1 MHVHKIGA
9 SLPIPHQSSPTGV
22 EQRLAYITSPGTIL
36 AHAYIHAC
44 KRKRSRDLDNN
55 NALPSAYSLRMDA
68 DWIHT
73 DSDIL
78 NIYFFVFS
86 GMEANQICMDT
97 LKILEIYFG
106 VFFPFPSLYSL
117 FFFC

>member
-1 MHVHKIGA
+1 
-9 SLPIPHQSSPTGV
+9 
-22 EQRLAYITSPGTIL
+22 
-36 AHAYIHAC
+36 
-44 KRKRSRDLDNN
+44 
-55 NALPSAYSLRMDA
+55 MDA
-68 DWIHT
+68 DWIHM

-117 FFFC
+117 FFLLVHPSVLHAAAVTPR